1 MPGSQRRAGNAH
13 GRHRAKAEDEN
24 GVQQDVAD
32 TARDE
37 GDHGEL
43 HPAHGLEEL
52 LKGEAGHVH
61 GSEQEDDGGVGH
73 AHRDDGTV
81 GGEPGQEAGHDGG
94 SCQRAEDAVE
104 HREGHAVGG
113 GGVRPVVVAC
123 APVEGD
129 EGVDAYAEADGNGV
143 HEVLDGEHEGE
154 GRHGLLVDL
163 GHKEAVHDV
172 VQRVH
177 QHGDD
182 VGQSHRHQKREHR
195 LRLHKSIVHGG
206 KSFLS

>member
-1 MPGSQRRAGNAH
+1 M
-13 GRHRAKAEDEN
+13 
-24 GVQQDVAD
+24 
-32 TARDE
+32 
-37 GDHGEL
+37 
-43 HPAHGLEEL
+43 
-52 LKGEAGHVH
+52 
-61 GSEQEDDGGVGH
+61 
-73 AHRDDGTV
+73 
-81 GGEPGQEAGHDGG
+81 
-94 SCQRAEDAVE
+94 E

-113 GGVRPVVVAC
+113 GGVRSVVVAC

-129 EGVDAYAEADGNGV
+129 KGVDAYAEADGNGV

-163 GHKEAVHDV
+163 GHEEAVHDV

-182 VGQSHRHQKREHR
+182 VGQSHRHQQREHR
-195 LRLHKSIVHGG
+195 LRLHKSIIHGV